1 MVLGT
6 SLANALQGAG
16 ASVFSRASKVKER
29 HMKFSRPIVAS
40 IALLF
45 LSTAVPGAA
54 APAGDPIEIPV
65 ILPLTGQAS
74 VVGKRQQ
81 TTLAPGGDQV
91 NKSGGVGGRPVKFVV
106 QDDQSNP

>member
-16 ASVFSRASKVKER
+16 ASVFSRASKVKGR

-65 ILPLTGQAS
+65 ILPLTGQGS
-74 VVGKRQQ
+74 FPGKSEQSS
-81 TTLAPGGDQV
+81 LALVEDQV
-91 NKSGGVGGRPVKFVV
+91 NKSGGVGGRPVKF
-106 QDDQSNP
+106 